1 MKTFVLR
8 FFSDIRP
15 KMIAGYITD
24 SQYLF
29 SYNDYGD
36 LCHILPPGLAPADYD
51 ADDPALLRIGYSYD
65 AIGRP
70 AATISGPVSRSFDY
84 DLHGWLRRQSARWT
98 ERSAFLRHSC
108 GDLQTMTYD
117 GLGRK
122 LGSEF
127 TAARTGAKQHR
138 RYYASGLV
146 TCNDTVETIRFPG
159 GYFAGPRF
167 ATCYYIKDYQ
177 GNNIAVVSSA
187 AYAGRTQSTS
197 YYPYG
202 EPHRRPASSPGHS
215 SDNRYLFG
223 DKEYTDYGGES
234 HHDFGARH
242 LASSVI
248 PHFITMDP
256 HCENTPE
263 QSPYVY
269 CGGNP
274 VMAIDP
280 TGCDSIYI
288 YEKDKFKAIS
298 YKNMRTVIL
307 SKAKL
312 RNL

>member
-127 TAARTGAKQHR
+127 TAGRTGATQNR